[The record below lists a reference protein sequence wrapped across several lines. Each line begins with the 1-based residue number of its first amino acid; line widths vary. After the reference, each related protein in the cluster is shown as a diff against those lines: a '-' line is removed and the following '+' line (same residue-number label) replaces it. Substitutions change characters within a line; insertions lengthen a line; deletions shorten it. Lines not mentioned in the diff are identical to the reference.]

1 MISTNVLAPDLV
13 LHNGLIHTLDS
24 ACPIA
29 SAVAVKGD
37 RILAV
42 GQDPEITPLAG
53 SNTELI
59 DLGGRPVLPGLF
71 DSHAHLQE
79 VGLKLSLIRLD
90 ECCSAEEMMELVRER
105 AKRTPPGEWIVGTG
119 WNENNF
125 TSGQLP
131 TRHDIDPA
139 TADHPVILM
148 RFFNMDLVNSYAL
161 RAAHIT
167 RHTPDPADGRIERD
181 PDGEPNGL
189 LRAKAKILVRGLVPR
204 PTLGQLL
211 AAVRL
216 GCQEFNRF
224 GITSVIDPGLY
235 PWEMHAYQ
243 AAYEAGLLSVRMN
256 VMPSWHGFREEEQ
269 EAVLDGR
276 AAELGIYTGL
286 GDEWLRVGGLKMAID
301 GGTSSHTAC
310 MYEPFEGEA
319 EVRSF
324 NRLDTADLRRHFRRA
339 AELGWDVGI
348 HCCGDRAQDMAVE
361 AMAYAADVTGPSDRR
376 NNIIHAYFPTD
387 HALDLMARH
396 QIAAVIQPTFLY
408 WEGDMIFRDVGQTRA
423 LNYKPARKYLD
434 RGVVLAASSDVA
446 STVSVNPFVS
456 LYALVTRKNNL
467 DHYVAAEQAITRDE
481 ALRAYTV
488 AGTWLT
494 REERLKGTITPGKLA
509 DLVVLDRDYFAVPDA
524 ALRDLQAELT
534 FVGGRLVW
542 RREDYVSLP
551 LKSGIDNVPLV

>member
-1 MISTNVLAPDLV
+1 MISTTVLAPDLI
-13 LHNGLIHTLDS
+13 LRNGLIHTLDPDRP
-24 ACPIA
+24 AA
-29 SAVAVKGD
+29 TAVAVKGD

-53 SNTELI
+53 PGTEII
-59 DLGGRPVLPGLF
+59 DLAGRTMIPGLF

-90 ECCSAEEMMELVRER
+90 ECRSAEEMLELVRER
-105 AKRTPPGEWIVGTG
+105 AKHTPPGDWIVGTG
-119 WNENNF
+119 WNEGNF
-125 TSGQLP
+125 HNGQLP

-161 RAAHIT
+161 RLANIT

-204 PTLGQLL
+204 PTLSQLL
-211 AAVRL
+211 DAVRL
-216 GCQEFNRF
+216 GCHEFNRF
-224 GITSVIDPGLY
+224 GITSVLDPGLY

-269 EAVLDGR
+269 EAVLDCR

-286 GDEWLRVGGLKMAID
+286 GDEWLRIGGLKMAID

-310 MYEPFEGEA
+310 MYEPFEGET
-319 EVRSF
+319 EVKSF

-339 AELGWDVGI
+339 AELNWDVGI

-361 AMAYAADVTGPSDRR
+361 AMAYAADATGRSDRR

-387 HALDLMARH
+387 HALDLMARYR
-396 QIAAVIQPTFLY
+396 IAAVIQPTFLY

-434 RGVVLAASSDVA
+434 RGVILAASSDVA
-446 STVSVNPFVS
+446 STVSVNPYVS

-467 DHYVAAEQAITRDE
+467 GHHVAAEQAITREE
-481 ALRAYTV
+481 ALRAYTT
-488 AGTWLT
+488 AGAWLT
-494 REERLKGTITPGKLA
+494 REEQLKGTIMPGKLA
-509 DLVVLDRDYFAVPDA
+509 DLAVLDRDYFAVPA
-524 ALRDLQAELT
+524 ETLRDVQAEMT
-534 FVGGRLVW
+534 FVGGKLVW
-542 RREDYVSLP
+542 QRMA
-551 LKSGIDNVPLV
+551 